1 MKEYNAKNA
10 VRYYKKARKE
20 ALNWGQAKARNEAK
34 QAGDDNA
41 SIEQAVRKFRKAFE
55 CVSTSPPV
63 GPSTPSRPSTPSTV
77 DTDRMV
83 HFDDD
88 VEVIEIP
95 GRKKVVSFDDDVEQI
110 EIPGRKKVVS
120 FDDDVEQIE
129 IPGRKKVVSF
139 DEHVEEID
147 NPVRQEEISSDEDE
161 VIDSTARDQESLYRP
176 RLVRNEKIIPRGRG
190 YLDRLSDYTGVAYE
204 GAKAGAMGVGTA
216 GLGAVAAHDP
226 TLTTGSAAFLAGAAT
241 AD

>member
-120 FDDDVEQIE
+120 FD
-129 IPGRKKVVSF
+129 
-139 DEHVEEID
+139 EHVEEID
-147 NPVRQEEISSDEDE
+147 NPVRKEEISSDEDE

-176 RLVRNEKIIPRGRG
+176 RLVRNEKIIPQGRG

>member
-120 FDDDVEQIE
+120 FD
-129 IPGRKKVVSF
+129 
-139 DEHVEEID
+139 EHVEEID
-147 NPVRQEEISSDEDE
+147 NPVRKEEISSDEDE

>member
-1 MKEYNAKNA
+1 MKEYSAKNA

-95 GRKKVVSFDDDVEQI
+95 GRKKVVSFD
-110 EIPGRKKVVS
+110 
-120 FDDDVEQIE
+120 
-129 IPGRKKVVSF
+129 
-139 DEHVEEID
+139 EHVEEID

-161 VIDSTARDQESLYRP
+161 VIDSTARDQESLYKP

>member
-1 MKEYNAKNA
+1 MKEYSAKNA

-120 FDDDVEQIE
+120 FD
-129 IPGRKKVVSF
+129 
-139 DEHVEEID
+139 EHVEEID

-161 VIDSTARDQESLYRP
+161 VIDSTARDQESLYKP